1 MITIYLIVHIVYCI
15 SYEFL
20 FIFVCGAYEGIFFV
34 TFVRKSLY
42 PEGNNAPKDK
52 GFNV

>member
-1 MITIYLIVHIVYCI
+1 MITIYLIVHAVYCI

-20 FIFVCGAYEGIFFV
+20 FIFICRTYEGIFFV

-42 PEGNNAPKDK
+42 PKGNNAPKDE
-52 GFNV
+52 GL